1 MTHLFLGM
9 KNFVVIFSWLTVTI
23 ATLFISFSSYLN
35 LIQLNK
41 PNLRPK
47 IAYVSNDPLSAN
59 SVLPEVLGAFTY
71 SIKTDDAVPEII
83 KKYLSKYN
91 SPLLP
96 HADFLVST
104 ARKHGLDPR
113 LLVAIAQQ
121 ESNLCKKIPEN
132 SFNCWGWGI
141 HSRGTLR
148 FSSYPE
154 AIEAVTIG
162 LSKNYLGKGLI
173 TPEEI
178 MAIYTPLSE
187 GSWARGVQHFLDEME

>member
-9 KNFVVIFSWLTVTI
+9 KNIVVVISWLTVTS
-23 ATLFISFSSYLN
+23 ATLFISFFSYLN
-35 LIQLNK
+35 LSQSIK

-47 IAYVSNDPLSAN
+47 IAYVSTDTLSAN
-59 SVLPEVLGAFTY
+59 SVIPKVLGAFTY
-71 SIKTDDAVPEII
+71 SVKTEDAIPEII

-96 HADFLVST
+96 HADFLVNT

-113 LLVAIAQQ
+113 LLIAIAQQ
-121 ESNLCKKIPEN
+121 ESNLCKKIPDN

-148 FSSYPE
+148 FDSFPE
-154 AIEAVTIG
+154 AIEAVSLG
-162 LSKNYLGKGLI
+162 LSKNYLAKGLI